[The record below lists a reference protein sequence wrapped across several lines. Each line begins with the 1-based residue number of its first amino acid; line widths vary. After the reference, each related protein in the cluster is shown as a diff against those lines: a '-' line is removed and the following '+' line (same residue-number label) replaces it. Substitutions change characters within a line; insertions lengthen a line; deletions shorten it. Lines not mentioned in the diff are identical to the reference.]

1 MTWFSVALVFVV
13 VWWLVFFMSLPIGA
27 HSYHEAGEDVDL
39 GNAPSA
45 PMRPRLWLKAG
56 ISTAI
61 AAVLTVGIYY
71 LVDSGLLAFGQT
83 ATGS

>member
-1 MTWFSVALVFVV
+1 MTWFSAALVFVV
-13 VWWLVFFMSLPIGA
+13 VWWLVFFMSLPIGSR
-27 HSYHEAGEDVDL
+27 SYHEAGEEVDL

-45 PMRPRLWLKAG
+45 PMRPRLWLKAA

-61 AAVLTVGIYY
+61 AAILTVGIYY
-71 LVDSGLLAFGQT
+71 LVDSGWLGFGPT

>member
-1 MTWFSVALVFVV
+1 MTWFSAALVFVV

-27 HSYHEAGEDVDL
+27 RSYHEAGEDVDL

-45 PMRPRLWLKAG
+45 PMRPRLWLKAA

-61 AAVLTVGIYY
+61 AVVLTVGIYY
-71 LVDSGLLAFGQT
+71 LVDSGLLAFGPT
-83 ATGS
+83 ATAS